1 MTAMGQGAAQPGK
14 HGARERVPGEASGG
28 AVTVCRR
35 RGQDAAAW
43 DRFVTEHPQGSPFH
57 LCAWSEVLEDLMGQR
72 PHALAAWRAGQ
83 LVGVLPLTLCPK
95 PGGGANLISVP
106 YAVYGGPLSLD
117 LEVERALLAAAERLA
132 REEAVGRLDLRC
144 LAELETPP
152 GTDWVRSDLYV
163 TFRRKLPDK
172 PEEVL
177 AAAPKEARAEVRKAR
192 DRHALELCEGRW
204 FAEDLLRLFHANKHA
219 LGSPGLPADLFQRLL
234 DSFGSAATVHI
245 VRHGGE
251 AVAAVMSFLFQDTV
265 LAYYSGTAAGA
276 DRALSASNFMYT
288 ALQEWAVAEG
298 FANFDFGRS
307 RADSGP
313 ARFKM
318 HQGFTASALCY
329 RHLLVRAAGP
339 PTFHPSNPKTAILQQ
354 GWRSLP
360 AWLARGISG
369 PLSRYLP

>member
-28 AVTVCRR
+28 PVTVCRR

-177 AAAPKEARAEVRKAR
+177 AAAPKKARAEVRKAR

-204 FAEDLLRLFHANKHA
+204 FASFTPTSTPWGHPACRLISSSACSIPSAPPPPCTSCATGEKPWRLSCPSF
-219 LGSPGLPADLFQRLL
+219 SRTPCWPTTRVPQR
-234 DSFGSAATVHI
+234 GP
-245 VRHGGE
+245 
-251 AVAAVMSFLFQDTV
+251 
-265 LAYYSGTAAGA
+265 TA
-276 DRALSASNFMYT
+276 
-288 ALQEWAVAEG
+288 
-298 FANFDFGRS
+298 
-307 RADSGP
+307 P
-313 ARFKM
+313 
-318 HQGFTASALCY
+318 
-329 RHLLVRAAGP
+329 
-339 PTFHPSNPKTAILQQ
+339 
-354 GWRSLP
+354 
-360 AWLARGISG
+360 
-369 PLSRYLP
+369 